1 MSNQTPNLIW
11 EGKRLQDAT
20 LDLTRPSKLP
30 LNEKGLYDKAPA
42 HYPTFHIRNMRRE
55 DIAAAA
61 SIFYHAFNA
70 FNASVGLPREW
81 DSVEQAHFLVNALY
95 EHPNYLAWVA
105 EENGT
110 GRVIGSNFLDVSDEV
125 NAPGPMSIAPD
136 AQNAKVGRAFM
147 HFFKEYC
154 LEIGKPEIRF
164 VQVGNNAKSFALY
177 SSLGYIPRDTLTMM
191 KGRVS
196 PEMAGRYSDRYLV
209 RRMEPADVATCS
221 KLYFNSVGVDRYHDI
236 NNSLAPGSPY
246 DAWVLLDKTQAGRIV
261 AYTTGY
267 FLLGHGIYASEEAFQ
282 ALFSLVSVQAA
293 QESVFHLMA
302 QRYPG
307 VLLWAVRDAKIKVVR
322 QQILMSHGK
331 YRNPEGAL
339 YFPGMGY

>member
-1 MSNQTPNLIW
+1 MSNQTPDLLR
-11 EGKRLQDAT
+11 ESKRLHDAT
-20 LDLTRPSKLP
+20 PHLSRPSKLP
-30 LNEKGLYDKAPA
+30 LNSKGLYDKAPA
-42 HYPTFHIRNMRRE
+42 HYPTFQIRNMRRE
-55 DIAAAA
+55 DIQAAAD
-61 SIFYHAFNA
+61 IFYHAFNT

-81 DSVEQAHFLVNALY
+81 DSVEQAHLLVSALY

-110 GRVIGSNFLDVSDEV
+110 GRILGSNFLDVSDEV
-125 NAPGPMSIAPD
+125 NAPGPMSIATD

-147 HFFKEYC
+147 NFFKDYC

-196 PEMAGRYSDRYLV
+196 AEMARRYRDRYQV

-221 KLYFNSVGVDRYHDI
+221 KLYFDSVGVNRYHDI

-246 DAWVLLDKTQAGRIV
+246 DPWVLLDKAQAGGIV

-267 FLLGHGIYASEEAFQ
+267 FLLGHGIYATEEAFQ
-282 ALFSLVSVQAA
+282 ALFSLVSTRAEH
-293 QESVFHLMA
+293 ESVFHLMA